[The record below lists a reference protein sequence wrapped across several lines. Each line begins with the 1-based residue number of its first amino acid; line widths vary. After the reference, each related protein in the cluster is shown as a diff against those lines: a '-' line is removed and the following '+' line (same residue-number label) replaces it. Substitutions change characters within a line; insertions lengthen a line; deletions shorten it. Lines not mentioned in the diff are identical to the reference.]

1 MYYSSHCIISSFSM
15 SLKMYIE
22 FQNHNLFTYSCYTKS
37 NTKKFQETSDKGPV
51 VAEPEGEGVL
61 VPVGGEGG

>member
-1 MYYSSHCIISSFSM
+1 
-15 SLKMYIE
+15 MYIE